1 MRKEISSLQ
10 ELRDAVGSPAVDRI
24 FTEYLMEMVAKG
36 KILDEIQKVID
47 NGGSLAE
54 IKELL

>member
-10 ELRDAVGSPAVDRI
+10 ELRDAAGSPAVDRI